1 MGKGYD
7 PARTWLLVKA
17 AEGAGMMDIWRSPHE
32 GADIESMIVQGG
44 WQKNVIERESGL
56 SSGTVWRVC
65 NGDCKASEPV
75 RGVLAGSL
83 GKDAAELKRYDVE
96 SAPARYV
103 CTRSLVACGLFA
115 LNRAADGKLVLA
127 PAFPAAAMLMTAA
140 HSDGIADAMSRLPG
154 EAAACK
160 RAFREV
166 VPKLRLKEA
175 IEGFRNSLREQSKPS
190 NDAALAQVFGVSIGS
205 LWLYSN
211 GKQCPRI
218 ARYVEMAAKAH
229 IDRLSWVFYEILS
242 VNEAVSAYIQLEEAS
257 CAAGCGKETLCH
269 SA

>member
-32 GADIESMIVQGG
+32 GADIAGMIAQGG

-75 RGVLAGSL
+75 RAVLAGSL
-83 GKDAAELKRYDVE
+83 GKDAAELKRYDVG

-103 CTRSLVACGLFA
+103 CTRSLAACGLFSLA
-115 LNRAADGKLVLA
+115 RDEKGRFVLA
-127 PAFPAAAMLMTAA
+127 PAFPAAQMLATAA
-140 HSDGIADAMSRLPG
+140 REGGIAQALRGLPD
-154 EAAACK
+154 EAALCE
-160 RAFREV
+160 RAFCEV
-166 VPKLRLKEA
+166 VPKLRMKEA
-175 IEGFRNSLREQSKPS
+175 IERFRNALREQSKPS
-190 NDAALAQVFGVSIGS
+190 NDAALSKVFGVSIGA

-242 VNEAVSAYIQLEEAS
+242 VNEALSAYIQLEDAS
-257 CAAGCGKETLCH
+257 CCAGSGEESLCH